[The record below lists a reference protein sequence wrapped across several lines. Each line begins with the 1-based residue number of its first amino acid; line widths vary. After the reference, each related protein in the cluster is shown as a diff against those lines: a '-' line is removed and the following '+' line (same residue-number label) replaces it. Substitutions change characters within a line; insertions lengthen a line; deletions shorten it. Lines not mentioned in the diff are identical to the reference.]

1 MMARRLLP
9 AAALALIAAVGIAL
23 LWRELRPAPTAI
35 LAPTTGAEA
44 LPPPT
49 VSLVPVAAVEV
60 PALTFSDVEG
70 RALSL
75 ADFRGKV
82 ILLNVWATWCTPC
95 RRELPALD
103 RLQARLGGPDF
114 EVLVLSVDRQG
125 VAAVRPFFEQ
135 LGLKALHLY
144 ADPSGRTMQSLELV
158 GLPTTLLIDRAGRQ
172 RALMVGPAAWDSAEA
187 VEAIR
192 RLLSG

>member
-1 MMARRLLP
+1 MMAHRLLP

-35 LAPTTGAEA
+35 PVPTTGAEA
-44 LPPPT
+44 LSPPT
-49 VSLVPVAAVEV
+49 VSLAPGAAVEV
-60 PALTFSDVEG
+60 PALTFSDAEG

-82 ILLNVWATWCTPC
+82 VLLNVWATWCTPC

-114 EVLVLSVDRQG
+114 EVVVLSVDRQG
-125 VAAVRPFFEQ
+125 VAVVRPFFEQ
-135 LGLKALHLY
+135 LGLKALKLY
-144 ADPSGRTMQSLELV
+144 ADPSGQTMESLKLV
-158 GLPTTLLIDRAGRQ
+158 GLPTTWLIDRAGRQ
-172 RALMVGPAAWDSAEA
+172 RAVVVGPAAWDGAAA

>member
-1 MMARRLLP
+1 MTPRGLLP
-9 AAALALIAAVGIAL
+9 AAALALVAAAGSVL
-23 LWRELRPAPTAI
+23 LWQTLRPAPTAI
-35 LAPTTGAEA
+35 PLPSTEAEA
-44 LPPPT
+44 LRSPT
-49 VSLVPVAAVEV
+49 LSLAPGASAEM
-60 PALTFSDVEG
+60 PALTFSDGGG

-82 ILLNVWATWCTPC
+82 VLLNVWATWCTPC

-125 VAAVRPFFEQ
+125 VAAARPFFEQ
-135 LGLKALHLY
+135 LGLKALKLY
-144 ADPSGRTMQSLELV
+144 ADPSGRTMQSLKLV

-172 RALMVGPAAWDSAEA
+172 RAVVVGPAAWDGAAA

>member
-1 MMARRLLP
+1 MMARRRLP
-9 AAALALIAAVGIAL
+9 AAVLALIAAVGIAL
-23 LWRELRPAPTAI
+23 LWREQRPAPTAI
-35 LAPTTGAEA
+35 PVPTTGAEA
-44 LPPPT
+44 LRPPT
-49 VSLVPVAAVEV
+49 VSLAPGAAVEV
-60 PALTFSDVEG
+60 PALAFSDAEG

-75 ADFRGKV
+75 ADFRGRV

-125 VAAVRPFFEQ
+125 VAAARPFFEQ

-144 ADPSGRTMQSLELV
+144 ADPSGRAMQSLKLV

-172 RALMVGPAAWDSAEA
+172 RALIVGPAAWDSAEA

>member
-9 AAALALIAAVGIAL
+9 AVALALIAAVGIVL

-35 LAPTTGAEA
+35 PVPSTGAEA

-49 VSLVPVAAVEV
+49 VSLAPGAGAEV
-60 PALTFSDVEG
+60 PALAFSDAEG

-75 ADFRGKV
+75 ADFRGRV
-82 ILLNVWATWCTPC
+82 VLLNVWATWCTPC

-144 ADPSGRTMQSLELV
+144 ADPSGRTMESLKLV

-172 RALMVGPAAWDSAEA
+172 RAVMVGPAAWDSAEA
-187 VEAIR
+187 VAAIR